1 MTRPPGTHLSPD
13 EIDSWLSGNLAREW
27 QQHLDQCQTCLERVR
42 VEREI
47 VDQIATLPLMSPADG
62 FSDRVMAS
70 VSVPDPF
77 SIRSLQATQRRLFA
91 TRRSLAIAASVTLLI
106 LGSMA
111 GSIAWSLANQETL
124 ASIGN
129 WLLTAG
135 GQVAW
140 LSLRGV
146 ASNVIEQPW
155 YTGIRSL
162 LENPGRLAVAS
173 ALATTVY
180 LAGVLALRRL
190 LALPTQQVAHA
201 SI

>member
-42 VEREI
+42 IEREI

-111 GSIAWSLANQETL
+111 GSIAWSLANQATL

-180 LAGVLALRRL
+180 LVGVLALRRL

>member
-124 ASIGN
+124 ASFGN

-180 LAGVLALRRL
+180 LVGVLALRRL

>member
-1 MTRPPGTHLSPD
+1 MTRPLGTHLSPD

-42 VEREI
+42 IEREI

-62 FSDRVMAS
+62 FSDRIMAS

-91 TRRSLAIAASVTLLI
+91 TRRSLAIAASLTLLI
-106 LGSMA
+106 LGSMG

-155 YTGIRSL
+155 YTGVRSL
-162 LENPGRLAVAS
+162 LENPGRMAVAS

-180 LAGVLALRRL
+180 LIGVLALRRL